1 MRKLFFI
8 VLILASAAADA
19 RGLMLAWRRD
29 NQDILL
35 HLKAGQGEVDRQSL
49 PTGLTTP
56 LGSVWKL
63 FVYAWL
69 TDNRIADNPYHC
81 TGQSSQ
87 EVYCCAVGESIAREK
102 ALVQSCGLYFTPERW
117 HIDSNECRRYWQKRG
132 GPAWLNELRLLQPG
146 TEVTVS

>member
-69 TDNRIADNPYHC
+69 TDNRIADM
-81 TGQSSQ
+81 
-87 EVYCCAVGESIAREK
+87 
-102 ALVQSCGLYFTPERW
+102 
-117 HIDSNECRRYWQKRG
+117 DSRFSLQRRCHW
-132 GPAWLNELRLLQPG
+132 
-146 TEVTVS
+146 